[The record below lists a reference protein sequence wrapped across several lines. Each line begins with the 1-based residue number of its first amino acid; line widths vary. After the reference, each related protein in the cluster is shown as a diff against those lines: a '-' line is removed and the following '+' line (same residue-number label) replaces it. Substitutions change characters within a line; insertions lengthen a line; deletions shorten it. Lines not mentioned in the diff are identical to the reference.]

1 MRLIANG
8 HSLETVQILLG
19 HAHLD
24 HVAPYVDVS
33 QRDTRE
39 AIAAIDLGE

>member
-1 MRLIANG
+1 LLANG

-24 HVAPYVDVS
+24 HVSPYLDVS
-33 QRDTRE
+33 VRDRRE
-39 AIAAIDLGE
+39 AVAAIDLGE